1 MFDFAVFFI
10 LKLWYIGQIVDLP
23 RRTHS
28 KSEAEM
34 LKIAQ

>member
-1 MFDFAVFFI
+1 MLDFAIFFN
-10 LKLWYIGQIVDLP
+10 LKLWYIVQLFDLL
-23 RRTHS
+23 RRTRS